1 MNVNRAI
8 IYIQTRGAGMLLL
21 LMILIVMALTGCG
34 NKAVDRDEF
43 IDKKIYSEEI
53 KGVAYKAEPPPT
65 PGSGI
70 LLRFLKYIAYGLLAV
85 AGVAL
90 IYFLLFEEKLLRLPK
105 KGAKRKAMPDLNY
118 NSDEELET
126 VLDNA
131 ALQKLLEEA
140 LLDGHFQLAVRI
152 RFVLLI
158 RMLNDAGALEYRID
172 KSNRDYLTEMSGN
185 RYRGFFKHIVR
196 IYELIWF
203 GEINIT
209 QQDYLSVSGRFDWL
223 MQKFQHHEN

>member
-1 MNVNRAI
+1 MNVNRVI
-8 IYIQTRGAGMLLL
+8 IFNRAWSAGMLLL
-21 LMILIVMALTGCG
+21 LMMLIMGASSGCG

-53 KGVAYKAEPPPT
+53 KGVEYKAEPPPT

-70 LLRFLKYIAYGLLAV
+70 LLRFLKYTAYGLLAV

-90 IYFLLFEEKLLRLPK
+90 IYFLLFEEKILRLPK
-105 KGAKRKAMPDLNY
+105 KGTKRKAIPDLNY

-140 LLDGHFQLAVRI
+140 LLAGHFQFAVRI

-172 KSNRDYLTEMSGN
+172 KSNRDYLMEMSGN
-185 RYRGFFKHIVR
+185 RYISFFKHLVR
-196 IYELIWF
+196 MYELIWF

-223 MQKFQHHEN
+223 TQKFQHNEN